1 MKPYSHLFFS
11 MLIFPCVGLH
21 AATPGSY
28 VGAGA
33 GYSGSGSENGA
44 TTVESGG
51 PSGRAFWGFNF
62 NHYLGIETNY
72 TSIYKTK
79 YAVTDNQYHDDFTF
93 ENKVNALSFVAKG
106 YLPIP
111 TKQTFNVY
119 GLVGAAQM
127 YSSISTKFTYMDF
140 VKYSNK
146 ALVPTAGVGATY
158 EVNPRF
164 TTGLEVSGFGEKKGD
179 YTHFGV
185 PQTTLATLNLAYK
198 F

>member
-1 MKPYSHLFFS
+1 MKPAIHLFFS
-11 MLIFPCVGLH
+11 MLFCACTGLH
-21 AATPGSY
+21 ATTPGSY

-33 GYSGSGSENGA
+33 GYSVAGTEEGARKMENG
-44 TTVESGG
+44 G
-51 PSGRAFWGFNF
+51 PGGRAFLGFNF

-79 YAVTDNQYHDDFTF
+79 YAVTDYEHQDDFTL
-93 ENKVNALSFVAKG
+93 ENKVNALSLVAKG
-106 YLPIP
+106 YLPLP
-111 TKQTFNVY
+111 TSKTLNVY

-140 VKYSNK
+140 VKDSNK
-146 ALVPTAGVGATY
+146 GLVPTAGVGATY
-158 EVNPRF
+158 EVSPRF
-164 TTGLEVSGFGEKKGD
+164 ITGLEVSSFGEKKGD
-179 YTHFGV
+179 YNHFGV